1 MNPFER
7 ALRRLDAGQ
16 QRFGPAALVFGV
28 MKKFGDDNGGILVA
42 NLAYSALVCVFPL
55 LLIGVTVLSVVL
67 ANDPHEQQSLL
78 HSTFGQFPLI
88 GNVLSHNIHG
98 LHRSSMIGLI
108 VGILALVWGTTSLAQ
123 AGLFSMSQIWNL
135 PGPDRPNYL
144 TRLARSGLFLAVLGI
159 GVAASSA
166 LAGFGTFGQHEIVFG
181 ALSEILA
188 VAVNVAMYLLAFRV
202 LTPKKISTRHLLPGA
217 VVGGVAWTLLQA
229 LGGYL
234 IGHDLRNDSVTYG
247 VFAAVLG
254 LIAWTSLGAR
264 ITIYAAET
272 NTVLARH
279 LWPRGMVQP
288 PLTEADQRSMALQAT
303 QNQRR
308 PEQKVSVEF
317 SEPPMTQSEWL
328 VQEHDDRPA
337 PVPD

>member
-1 MNPFER
+1 MNIFER
-7 ALRRLDAGQ
+7 ALRHLDAGQ
-16 QRFGPAALVFGV
+16 QRFGPAALVVGV

-55 LLIGVTVLSVVL
+55 LLIAVTLLSVVL
-67 ANDPHEQQSLL
+67 ANDPSEQQSLL
-78 HSTFGQFPLI
+78 HSTFGQFPLV
-88 GNVLSHNIHG
+88 GNVLGHNIHG

-144 TRLARSGLFLAVLGI
+144 NRLGRSVLFLAVLGI
-159 GVAASSA
+159 GVGASSA
-166 LAGFGTFGQHEIVFG
+166 LAGFGTFGRHQFVFG
-181 ALSEILA
+181 VLSEVLA

-202 LTPKKISTRHLLPGA
+202 LTAKVIKTHLLLPGA
-217 VVGGVAWTLLQA
+217 VVGGVAWTVLQA
-229 LGGYL
+229 IGGYL

-254 LIAWTSLGAR
+254 LIAWTSLGAS
-264 ITIYAAET
+264 ITVYAAEC

-288 PLTEADQRSMALQAT
+288 PLTDADQRSMALQAT

-308 PEQKVSVEF
+308 PEEKVSVEF
-317 SEPPMTQSEWL
+317 SEPPMTQTEWL
-328 VQEHDDRPA
+328 DREHDHQPA
-337 PVPD
+337 PTLD